1 MSANNLNEIDVL
13 RDVSCKL
20 QRGGIPF
27 MVTGSM
33 AMNYYAQPR
42 MTRDIDIVVSIHK
55 KNIEKIIHLFQDAYY
70 LSEEAVRVSMK
81 FQSMFNIIHNES
93 IVKVDF
99 ILLKSDNFQQGMF
112 QRRKMIEIEDFQ
124 TYIRVS

>member
-1 MSANNLNEIDVL
+1 
-13 RDVSCKL
+13 
-20 QRGGIPF
+20 
-27 MVTGSM
+27 
-33 AMNYYAQPR
+33 MNYYAQPR

-81 FQSMFNIIHNES
+81 FQSMFNIIYNES